1 MCVMPFV
8 PLPLIQVYF
17 FCSICVRELNAHF
30 ELNNYMFFFSFFI
43 IREVLCWV
51 EKGAVASFVIIP
63 VAGKW
68 QKVFSFFF
76 FLAAL
81 STAAEFS
88 FRCATFC
95 GKHKIRICAD
105 SLAQLFRQL
114 LALFPHSEHKG
125 IKRQ

>member
-1 MCVMPFV
+1 MPFV

-68 QKVFSFFF
+68 QKVFSIFFF
-76 FLAAL
+76 
-81 STAAEFS
+81 
-88 FRCATFC
+88 
-95 GKHKIRICAD
+95 
-105 SLAQLFRQL
+105 
-114 LALFPHSEHKG
+114 
-125 IKRQ
+125 